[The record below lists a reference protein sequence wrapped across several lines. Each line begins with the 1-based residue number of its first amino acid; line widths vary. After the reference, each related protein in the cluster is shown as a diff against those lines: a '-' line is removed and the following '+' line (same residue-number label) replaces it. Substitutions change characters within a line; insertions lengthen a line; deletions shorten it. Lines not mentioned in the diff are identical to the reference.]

1 METPKKKGR
10 PKLKEGEKGR
20 YRLSAKEK
28 ARRAALAQL
37 RYRDKKIKKHK
48 NQLSRQK
55 QLKKE
60 KIQKF
65 KHLDKAI
72 EGKAAITEDVLADAP
87 TAFQEFVLNHN
98 LEYSVLKF
106 DGKFVGVLKKY

>member
-1 METPKKKGR
+1 LETPKKKGR

-55 QLKKE
+55 KLKKE

-87 TAFQEFVLNHN
+87 TAVKKLVAEQGSCVQAE
-98 LEYSVLKF
+98 SRSS
-106 DGKFVGVLKKY
+106 DGVPSST

>member
-60 KIQKF
+60 KILLKVYCACLF
-65 KHLDKAI
+65 KVRKTNFLI
-72 EGKAAITEDVLADAP
+72 
-87 TAFQEFVLNHN
+87 N
-98 LEYSVLKF
+98 
-106 DGKFVGVLKKY
+106 LKKYLVKTNTARIIRIDFKENETEDPKLI